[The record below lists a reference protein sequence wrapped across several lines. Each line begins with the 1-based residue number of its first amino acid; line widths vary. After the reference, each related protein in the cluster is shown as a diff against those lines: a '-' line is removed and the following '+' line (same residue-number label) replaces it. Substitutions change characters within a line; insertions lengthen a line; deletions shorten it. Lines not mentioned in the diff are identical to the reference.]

1 MNTRP
6 PRPDPG
12 GVAGVCF
19 ALAAVLALVA
29 QVVELLK

>member
-12 GVAGVCF
+12 GVAGCCF
-19 ALAAVLALVA
+19 ALAALIVIVA
-29 QVVELLK
+29 QLAQLLP